1 MRPARRYVF
10 VCLHGSAKSVLA
22 AEYLARAA
30 RERVNCDPS
39 ALNSALQ
46 VTRIDQYGQPYS
58 IISNQM
64 PAYCTAYTGH
74 VYTYFEGTIPKY
86 VGLPERGGYWVDP
99 QSYDQALAG
108 YNQRIAQENEAA
120 RLNLYLSNMGN

>member
-1 MRPARRYVF
+1 MQSLVTAMVN
-10 VCLHGSAKSVLA
+10 GAG
-22 AEYLARAA
+22 
-30 RERVNCDPS
+30 NCDPS